1 MYKHTHEDDYSESLN
16 GGSKRIKDTEQA
28 PIMSD
33 FIYPEAT
40 SSASQAPRPLNLP
53 QRVSN
58 GGAKV
63 DMTPWQHKRCTDILK
78 ELKKNPAS
86 LDFRYPVPY
95 QEMRLFDYPEIV
107 KNPMD
112 LSTADKKLK
121 ARKYEAVDDFVSD
134 INLIFSNCYL
144 YNGPPGPMAVVSEH
158 AAKLEEVFKSALA
171 KLPVVEPKMAPEP
184 VVIKASAK
192 KPSAPKPRKDVVKKE
207 EKKQEVKLMPVQL
220 VAPASTAM
228 TSMHQEHTR
237 AESEERRPKRD
248 VQAPSKEIP
257 IASSK
262 RKGQG
267 KWKSDP
273 QLRHCQNIL
282 KEFAKKSNAEF
293 MFPFMQPVDWKTF
306 KLFSYPDIIK
316 NPMDVSTIRAKLE
329 SDEYDNA
336 AQFEADV
343 RLMLNNCYTF
353 NPPTDPVH
361 QMGQRLQKLFESKW
375 AELPREPTPPPVEEV
390 TIDSEEEVEE
400 EPDVDSSDDKIAA
413 MERDLK
419 TLSEK
424 LETMKATKKKE
435 KSSKQPSTSKSLQE
449 KPPKSKSSTSTSKSS
464 SKTHEHKVS
473 SSKRSRAMYGS
484 SDEDDDVPTIT
495 LKQKQEL
502 SENISRL
509 EGEKL
514 AKVIQIIHRSM
525 PQLRDNGGQ
534 DEIELEMDALD
545 PATLRELY
553 LYVRKNSAAKRKR
566 PEPKKVNVQYAQ
578 EDSVKKIS
586 ELEGKLQKFDA
597 SSSHANGNLSHSSDL
612 SESSDSDSDSND
624 SEPVRP
630 SARKSKKTTSPP
642 PSKSKQEAPSHRSRH
657 EAPSPYRKPTPPPSH
672 KPKQESPP
680 PSYKSNQETA
690 PIPRR
695 RKQST
700 PPPPSRRSKPSTPPT
715 SRKST
720 LDSLWPN
727 DLQGGT
733 KTAMSFD
740 VAPLDLKAI
749 SAVTSNA
756 TKDKEVHSRK
766 QSIEVTELENME
778 HWAAF
783 PAEIEPSSSSNP
795 SSSRQGEM
803 QKSEKDKAY
812 EKFMAEEKKKQQLRD
827 EQLRREAEVREEN
840 ERRRAEERQR
850 AEEDL
855 RRSGKEVRRQTFL
868 REQRRQ
874 EELQRQRAEA
884 LERKRELLKAENPL
898 WDQAYMMQQFEV
910 EMEQDRRE
918 QLRLHQEKMRIA
930 RDAILA
936 DPLFNDPIA
945 YYNNPIAF
953 NNPMAMYGS
962 YAWQMDSPDV
972 SNGIPG
978 SSGTSPTQ
986 SWSPPLSQPP
996 PPTYSPPPQTVP
1008 PPPAHSP
1015 PSQAAPPPPPP
1026 PPPPPSSSPPPP
1038 PPPPPPTSSP
1048 PPPPPPPP
1056 APPAADEASA
1066 STPLVPAPPA
1076 PPAPEDGFD
1085 EDDMNCDED

>member
-1 MYKHTHEDDYSESLN
+1 MYKHTHGDDYPESLN
-16 GGSKRIKDTEQA
+16 GGSKRIKDTDQA

-33 FIYPEAT
+33 FIYPEAA
-40 SSASQAPRPLNLP
+40 SSASQAPKPLNPP

-58 GGAKV
+58 GGARV

-95 QEMRLFDYPEIV
+95 QEMRLFDYPEII

-112 LSTADKKLK
+112 LSTVDKKLK
-121 ARKYEAVDDFVSD
+121 ARKYETVDDFVSD

-158 AAKLEEVFKSALA
+158 AAKLEEVFKNALA
-171 KLPVVEPKMAPEP
+171 KLPVVEPKVAPEP
-184 VVIKASAK
+184 VVIKASPK

-207 EKKQEVKLMPVQL
+207 EKKKEVKLMPVQL

-237 AESEERRPKRD
+237 ADSEERRPKRD

-257 IASSK
+257 TGSSK

-293 MFPFMQPVDWKTF
+293 MFPFLQPVDWKAF
-306 KLFSYPDIIK
+306 KLFTYPEIIK
-316 NPMDVSTIRAKLE
+316 NPMDVSTIRTKLE

-390 TIDSEEEVEE
+390 TIDSEEEEE

-424 LETMKATKKKE
+424 LETMKAKKE
-435 KSSKQPSTSKSLQE
+435 KSSKQPSTSKSVQE
-449 KPPKSKSSTSTSKSS
+449 KPPKSKSSSSASKSS
-464 SKTHEHKVS
+464 SKTHEHKAS
-473 SSKRSRAMYGS
+473 SSKRSRPVYAS

-553 LYVRKNSAAKRKR
+553 LYVCKNSAAKRKR

-578 EDSVKKIS
+578 EDSVKRIS
-586 ELEGKLQKFDA
+586 ELEDKLQKFDA

-612 SESSDSDSDSND
+612 SDSSDSDSDSND

-630 SARKSKKTTSPP
+630 SARKSKKATSPP
-642 PSKSKQEAPSHRSRH
+642 PTKSKQEAPSHRSRQ
-657 EAPSPYRKPTPPPSH
+657 ESPSPYRKSTPPPSH

-680 PSYKSNQETA
+680 PSYKPSQESA

-795 SSSRQGEM
+795 SSSRQGEV

-898 WDQAYMMQQFEV
+898 WDQAYMMQQFEA

-972 SNGIPG
+972 SNGMPG
-978 SSGTSPTQ
+978 SSATSPTQ
-986 SWSPPLSQPP
+986 S
-996 PPTYSPPPQTVP
+996 
-1008 PPPAHSP
+1008 
-1015 PSQAAPPPPPP
+1015 
-1026 PPPPPSSSPPPP
+1026 
-1038 PPPPPPTSSP
+1038 
-1048 PPPPPPPP
+1048 
-1056 APPAADEASA
+1056 
-1066 STPLVPAPPA
+1066 
-1076 PPAPEDGFD
+1076 
-1085 EDDMNCDED
+1085 

>member
-1 MYKHTHEDDYSESLN
+1 PQLRRPEEIDTTMYKHTHEDDYPESLN
-16 GGSKRIKDTEQA
+16 GGSKRVKDTDQA
-28 PIMSD
+28 PILSD

-40 SSASQAPRPLNLP
+40 TSSSSQAVRPPNAP

-58 GGAKV
+58 GGARV
-63 DMTPWQHKRCTDILK
+63 LMSPWQQKRCTDILK
-78 ELKKNPAS
+78 DLKKHPVS
-86 LDFRYPVPY
+86 LDFRYPVAY
-95 QEMRLFDYPEIV
+95 QEMRLFDYPEIIR
-107 KNPMD
+107 NPMD
-112 LSTADKKLK
+112 LSTVDKKLK
-121 ARKYEAVDDFVSD
+121 TRKYETVDDFVSD

-144 YNGPPGPMAVVSEH
+144 YNGAPGPMAIVSQH
-158 AAKLEEVFKSALA
+158 AKTLEDLFNSALA
-171 KLPVVEPKMAPEP
+171 RQPVAEPEVVPEP
-184 VVIKASAK
+184 VVIKASPK
-192 KPSAPKPRKDVVKKE
+192 KPSAPRPKKDVIKKE
-207 EKKQEVKLMPVQL
+207 EKKKEVKLMPVQL
-220 VAPASTAM
+220 VTPASTAI
-228 TSMHQEHTR
+228 TSIPQEHMR

-257 IASSK
+257 SGSSK
-262 RKGQG
+262 KKGQG

-282 KEFAKKSNAEF
+282 KEFVKKSNAEF
-293 MFPFMQPVDWKTF
+293 MFPFLQPVDWKAF
-306 KLFSYPDIIK
+306 KLFTYPEIIK
-316 NPMDVSTIRAKLE
+316 HPMDISTIRSKLE
-329 SDEYDNA
+329 SDEYDTA

-353 NPPTDPVH
+353 NPPSDPVH
-361 QMGQRLQKLFESKW
+361 QMGQRVQKLFESKW

-390 TIDSEEEVEE
+390 TIDSEDEE
-400 EPDVDSSDDKIAA
+400 EEEEEEEEADIDSADDKIAA

-435 KSSKQPSTSKSLQE
+435 KSSKQPPSKPLQE
-449 KPPKSKSSTSTSKSS
+449 KQEKPTKLKSSSTSKSS
-464 SKTHEHKVS
+464 SKTHEHKAS
-473 SSKRSRAMYGS
+473 SSKRSRPVYAS
-484 SDEDDDVPTIT
+484 SDDDDDVPTIT

-509 EGEKL
+509 EGDKL
-514 AKVIQIIHRSM
+514 GKVIQIIHRSM

-545 PATLRELY
+545 PATLHELY
-553 LYVRKNSAAKRKR
+553 LFVRKNAATKRKR

-578 EDSVKKIS
+578 EDSAKRIT

-597 SSSHANGNLSHSSDL
+597 SSSHANGHLSHSS
-612 SESSDSDSDSND
+612 SASSSSDSLSDSDD
-624 SEPVRP
+624 SEPIRP
-630 SARKSKKTTSPP
+630 PARKSKKAATPP
-642 PSKSKQEAPSHRSRH
+642 PHKLKQETPTPSHRSRQ
-657 EAPSPYRKPTPPPSH
+657 ESPSPFHKPTPPPTQ
-672 KPKQESPP
+672 KLKQETPP
-680 PSYKSNQETA
+680 PPHKLQQETP

-700 PPPPSRRSKPSTPPT
+700 PPPSSRKSKQSTPPA
-715 SRKST
+715 SRKSA

-727 DLQGGT
+727 DIHGST

-749 SAVTSNA
+749 SAVTSNT

-766 QSIEVTELENME
+766 QSIEATELENME

-783 PAEIEPSSSSNP
+783 PAEIEPTSSSNP
-795 SSSRQGEM
+795 SASRQGEG
-803 QKSEKDKAY
+803 QKSEKDRAY

-827 EQLRREAEVREEN
+827 EQLRREEKSREAN
-840 ERRRAEERQR
+840 ERRREEERQR

-898 WDQAYMMQQFEV
+898 WDQAYMMQQFEA
-910 EMEQDRRE
+910 EMEQERRE
-918 QLRLHQEKMRIA
+918 QLRSHQEKVRVA
-930 RDAILA
+930 RDTILS
-936 DPLFNDPIA
+936 DPMFNDPIA

-962 YAWQMDSPDV
+962 YPWQMDSPD
-972 SNGIPG
+972 
-978 SSGTSPTQ
+978 
-986 SWSPPLSQPP
+986 
-996 PPTYSPPPQTVP
+996 
-1008 PPPAHSP
+1008 
-1015 PSQAAPPPPPP
+1015 
-1026 PPPPPSSSPPPP
+1026 
-1038 PPPPPPTSSP
+1038 
-1048 PPPPPPPP
+1048 
-1056 APPAADEASA
+1056 
-1066 STPLVPAPPA
+1066 
-1076 PPAPEDGFD
+1076 APEDGFD

>member
-1 MYKHTHEDDYSESLN
+1 
-16 GGSKRIKDTEQA
+16 GSKRIKDSEQA

-33 FIYPEAT
+33 FIYPET
-40 SSASQAPRPLNLP
+40 SSSASQLSRPLNPP
-53 QRVSN
+53 QRVST
-58 GGAKV
+58 GSGRL
-63 DMTPWQHKRCTDILK
+63 DMTPWQHKRCSDILK
-78 ELKKNPAS
+78 ELKKAPVS
-86 LDFRYPVPY
+86 LDFRYPVPFV
-95 QEMRLFDYPEIV
+95 EMRLFDYPDII

-112 LSTADKKLK
+112 LSTVEKRLK
-121 ARKYEAVDDFVSD
+121 MRKYEAVDDFVSD

-144 YNGPPGPMAVVSEH
+144 YNGPPGPMAVVSQH
-158 AAKLEEVFKSALA
+158 AEKLEEVFKNALA

-184 VVIKASAK
+184 VVIKASPK
-192 KPSAPKPRKDVVKKE
+192 KPSAPKPKKDVVKKE
-207 EKKQEVKLMPVQL
+207 EKKKEVKLMPVQL

-237 AESEERRPKRD
+237 ADSEERRPKRD

-257 IASSK
+257 TGSSK

-293 MFPFMQPVDWKTF
+293 MFPFMQPVDWKAF
-306 KLFSYPDIIK
+306 KLFSYPEIIK
-316 NPMDVSTIRAKLE
+316 NPMDVSTIRTKLE

-390 TIDSEEEVEE
+390 TIDSEEEEE

-435 KSSKQPSTSKSLQE
+435 KSSKQPPPPPPPTKPVQE
-449 KPPKSKSSTSTSKSS
+449 KPSKSKSSSSASKSS
-464 SKTHEHKVS
+464 SKTHEHKAS
-473 SSKRSRAMYGS
+473 SSKRSRPVYAS
-484 SDEDDDVPTIT
+484 SDEDDDAPTIT

-525 PQLRDNGGQ
+525 PQLRDHGGQ

-578 EDSVKKIS
+578 EDSVKRIS
-586 ELEGKLQKFDA
+586 ELEGKLQKFDT

-612 SESSDSDSDSND
+612 SSSSDSDSDSND

-630 SARKSKKTTSPP
+630 SARKSKKATSPLA
-642 PSKSKQEAPSHRSRH
+642 SKPKQETHVPSHRSRQ
-657 EAPSPYRKPTPPPSH
+657 ESPSPYRKPTPPPSH
-672 KPKQESPP
+672 KLKQETSP
-680 PSYKSNQETA
+680 PSYKTSQETA

-715 SRKST
+715 RKST

-727 DLQGGT
+727 DSHGGT

-749 SAVTSNA
+749 SAVTSNT

-783 PAEIEPSSSSNP
+783 PAEIEPNSSSNP
-795 SSSRQGEM
+795 SSSRQGEV

-884 LERKRELLKAENPL
+884 LERKRELLKAENP
-898 WDQAYMMQQFEV
+898 
-910 EMEQDRRE
+910 
-918 QLRLHQEKMRIA
+918 
-930 RDAILA
+930 
-936 DPLFNDPIA
+936 
-945 YYNNPIAF
+945 
-953 NNPMAMYGS
+953 
-962 YAWQMDSPDV
+962 
-972 SNGIPG
+972 
-978 SSGTSPTQ
+978 
-986 SWSPPLSQPP
+986 
-996 PPTYSPPPQTVP
+996 
-1008 PPPAHSP
+1008 
-1015 PSQAAPPPPPP
+1015 
-1026 PPPPPSSSPPPP
+1026 
-1038 PPPPPPTSSP
+1038 
-1048 PPPPPPPP
+1048 
-1056 APPAADEASA
+1056 
-1066 STPLVPAPPA
+1066 
-1076 PPAPEDGFD
+1076 
-1085 EDDMNCDED
+1085 

>member
-1 MYKHTHEDDYSESLN
+1 
-16 GGSKRIKDTEQA
+16 
-28 PIMSD
+28 MSD

-184 VVIKASAK
+184 VVIKASPK

-293 MFPFMQPVDWKTF
+293 MFPFLQPVDWKTF

-336 AQFEADV
+336 EQFEADV

-361 QMGQRLQKLFESKW
+361 QMGQRLQKLFEGKW

-390 TIDSEEEVEE
+390 TIDSEEELEE

-449 KPPKSKSSTSTSKSS
+449 KPPKSKSSTSTTKSS
-464 SKTHEHKVS
+464 SKTHEHKAS

-630 SARKSKKTTSPP
+630 SAP
-642 PSKSKQEAPSHRSRH
+642 
-657 EAPSPYRKPTPPPSH
+657 
-672 KPKQESPP
+672 
-680 PSYKSNQETA
+680 
-690 PIPRR
+690 
-695 RKQST
+695 
-700 PPPPSRRSKPSTPPT
+700 
-715 SRKST
+715 
-720 LDSLWPN
+720 
-727 DLQGGT
+727 
-733 KTAMSFD
+733 
-740 VAPLDLKAI
+740 PLDLKAI

-795 SSSRQGEM
+795 SSSRQGEV